1 MVVSEG
7 HVIDRVQ
14 AFIDDP
20 ELKESERSISIGYF
34 SEAERSTIM
43 RDGTNTACRPNI
55 DEKAIASI
63 VLVASPARFS
73 QLFSRNRSLGVSATT
88 EDMEQRVF

>member
-20 ELKESERSISIGYF
+20 ELKESERFISIGYF
-34 SEAERSTIM
+34 SKAEGSTIM
-43 RDGTNTACRPNI
+43 RDGTNTA
-55 DEKAIASI
+55 
-63 VLVASPARFS
+63 
-73 QLFSRNRSLGVSATT
+73 
-88 EDMEQRVF
+88 